1 MILLLPTRVWAPCP
15 QSFLSLP
22 SLDRGGGIQFP
33 AVNGP
38 ELRLPGPQIMGITSD
53 QHDPS
58 TEPLV
63 GYNSQLFLLK
73 FQLVLSV
80 SMAWLLFLLNLTP
93 LLLFFIS

>member
-1 MILLLPTRVWAPCP
+1 MPSI
-15 QSFLSLP
+15 FLVSAFLGP
-22 SLDRGGGIQFP
+22 GGGIQFP

-80 SMAWLLFLLNLTP
+80 SMAWLLFLLNLTL